1 MIHGAQVHTKHS
13 CWKRSNT
20 ATQFA
25 LALLTANPQ
34 CEVGHLALDILSD
47 DSRHSLVMPSL
58 GQSVYI

>member
-25 LALLTANPQ
+25 LALLTANLL
-34 CEVGHLALDILSD
+34 CEVDHLALDISND
-47 DSRHSLVMPSL
+47 NSRHSLVMPSL
-58 GQSVYI
+58 G